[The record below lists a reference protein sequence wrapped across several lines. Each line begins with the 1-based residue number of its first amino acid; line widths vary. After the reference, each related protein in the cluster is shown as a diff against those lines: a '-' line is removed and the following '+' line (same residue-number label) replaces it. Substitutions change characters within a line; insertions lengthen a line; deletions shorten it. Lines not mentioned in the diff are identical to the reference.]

1 LPAKSEVS
9 AVPDLFHQTRPDPPY
24 PAEVTAFAD
33 QLEAIMADGTY
44 DLGAIAAALNARKVS
59 AGGNAS
65 WTPHTLSVYL
75 VKLANA

>member
-1 LPAKSEVS
+1 VS
-9 AVPDLFHQTRPDPPY
+9 DLFHQTRPDPPY
-24 PAEVTAFAD
+24 SAEVTAFAD
-33 QLEAIMADGTY
+33 QLEAIMADGTH
-44 DLGAIAAALNARKVS
+44 DLGAIAAALNVRKVS

>member
-1 LPAKSEVS
+1 
-9 AVPDLFHQTRPDPPY
+9 VPDLFHQTRPDPPY

-59 AGGNAS
+59 AGGYAS
-65 WTPHTLSVYL
+65 WTPQTLSVYL
-75 VKLANA
+75 VELANA

>member
-1 LPAKSEVS
+1 
-9 AVPDLFHQTRPDPPY
+9 VPDLFHQTRPDPPY

-59 AGGNAS
+59 AGGHGT
-65 WTPHTLSVYL
+65 WTPESLGAYFAQ
-75 VKLANA
+75 LANA